1 MPTIQEFIISH
12 KRLIVNKKLKVREL
26 DEDPKG
32 VFVAFVDEG
41 NESYDVHISI
51 DDKNELLK
59 QECDCE
65 NKKPCLHQVFLV
77 EFISNKNQ
85 ISEGKGK
92 RKSTKKILEH
102 HAILDN
108 LDECAVKDWLK
119 SMMDSNK
126 SVKYE
131 FMLNFKKKTHTLEN
145 IEENLIDAIS
155 STTNNRKKLDQL
167 QIKNLLHLFDK
178 INQPIYDKIKEF
190 KDIQESVLLIIM
202 ISKILNSHYNSIK
215 SNSKKYE
222 SYLDNL
228 FPLLNESFIKAPVEL
243 FESAIEL
250 FIQKTKS
257 ERSIKTRSFEYL
269 YSLPDSLDLKKKLI
283 LKSHL
288 NMIEKSNPNSISY
301 FTRSN

>member
-1 MPTIQEFIISH
+1 MSTIQEFIISH
-12 KRLIVNKKLKVREL
+12 KRLILNKKLKVREL
-26 DEDPKG
+26 DEESKG

-51 DDKNELLK
+51 DDKNELIK

-85 ISEGKGK
+85 ISEEKGK

-108 LDECAVKDWLK
+108 LDEFTVKDWLK
-119 SMMDSNK
+119 SIMDSNK

-131 FMLNFKKKTHTLEN
+131 FMLNFKKNTHTLKN

-190 KDIQESVLLIIM
+190 KDIQESVLLIILV
-202 ISKILNSHYNSIK
+202 SKILNSHYNSIK